1 MATRYTG
8 RCGVA
13 SCAWQFSSSSQ
24 ALIAQVYG
32 NHFNKS
38 HSGSATLLIEP
49 GSLAIPWPPD
59 SQQLVQLNL
68 AESPERSRARAVRQ
82 LLFASV
88 GSTCVAAGMLLTAVL
103 MTAIPAFSAGIA
115 VLGGAPFWIGFFV
128 PQLLL
133 TAGGLTC
140 SLRVSRSIVSLGFR
154 LFGFVLF
161 IVASSVSILVAG
173 LLWFG
178 IIGIA
183 DIATSGEV
191 PVSFT
196 DLYFLQI
203 AFAALCAFGLIGST
217 VLFRNATSTR
227 PPSAAI
233 PMS

>member
-1 MATRYTG
+1 
-8 RCGVA
+8 
-13 SCAWQFSSSSQ
+13 
-24 ALIAQVYG
+24 
-32 NHFNKS
+32 
-38 HSGSATLLIEP
+38 
-49 GSLAIPWPPD
+49 
-59 SQQLVQLNL
+59 
-68 AESPERSRARAVRQ
+68 
-82 LLFASV
+82 
-88 GSTCVAAGMLLTAVL
+88 MLLTAVL

-140 SLRVSRSIVSLGFR
+140 SIRVSRSIVSLGFR

-161 IVASSVSILVAG
+161 IVASAVGILVAG

-183 DIATSGEV
+183 DVATSGEV